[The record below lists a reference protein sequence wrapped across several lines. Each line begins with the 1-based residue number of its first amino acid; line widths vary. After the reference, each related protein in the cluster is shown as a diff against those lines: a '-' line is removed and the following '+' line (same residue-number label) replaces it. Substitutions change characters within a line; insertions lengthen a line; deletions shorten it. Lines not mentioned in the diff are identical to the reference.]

1 MKKECAYTQGMLFRY
16 LKGHLFRP
24 QQTRV
29 ERHLASCP
37 VCRSR
42 SDALRQTDE
51 TLAFLRYLGP
61 SEGIAGRVKAGFAGI
76 TRLFFRPLWLALV
89 IAGALAVQHYVVTT
103 LLHDPD
109 LEKLDAGVP
118 PQGAAKIESAAI
130 SAPTPTPA
138 VPAAPEPKRQEE
150 ATAAAQKADPL
161 VITITLEKEN
171 EKAGMARI
179 NEAMKEHA
187 LLMNLR
193 FSEKVREVNGR
204 LTPDELYTFF
214 GRIRETGKITYK
226 RSRLTSAAS
235 GESLSFV
242 LKLQTSAASP
252 APPRQPE
259 ERPAARPADK
269 PAEKA
274 VERSAA
280 APAPLPEDR
289 PAAPSPQAP
298 R

>member
-1 MKKECAYTQGMLFRY
+1 MKKECAYTQGMLPRY

-24 QQTRV
+24 QQKRV

-51 TLAFLRYLGP
+51 TLAFLRYLDP
-61 SEGIAGRVKAGFAGI
+61 NEGMAGRMKAGMKGV
-76 TRLFFRPLWLALV
+76 TRLFFRPLWLALIV
-89 IAGALAVQHYVVTT
+89 AGALAVQHYVVTP

-109 LEKLDAGVP
+109 LEKLDAGVSP
-118 PQGAAKIESAAI
+118 PPASKIEAAPLSA
-130 SAPTPTPA
+130 SAPPPPIPA
-138 VPAAPEPKRQEE
+138 MPEPKKRAE
-150 ATAAAQKADPL
+150 APVAAAAPKADPL
-161 VITITLEKEN
+161 MVIITVEKEN
-171 EKAGMARI
+171 EKASMARI

-187 LLMNLR
+187 LLTNLR

-204 LTPDELYTFF
+204 LTPEDLYTFF
-214 GRIRETGKITYK
+214 SRIRETGKITYK

-242 LKLQTSAASP
+242 LKLQTAA

-259 ERPAARPADK
+259 DRPVARPVNK

-274 VERSAA
+274 VESIPA
-280 APAPLPEDR
+280 APAPIPEDR
-289 PAAPSPQAP
+289 PASPSPQAP